1 MIVLRKDVISTDMI
15 SATSISTA
23 QLADINSDPLRCTPS
38 IADNLLL
45 RDPAK
50 VLDPG
55 CHGGEGFAT
64 LIDILSERLLMSIVT
79 FNMLCRVLLAAAFLI
94 ALVEGENF
102 VCSSR
107 EFAKKHSLYG

>member
-23 QLADINSDPLRCTPS
+23 QLADINSDPLRYTPS

-45 RDPAK
+45 WDTAK

-64 LIDILSERLLMSIVT
+64 LIVRRALDLKVSDSHYAVPRLIGCSI
-79 FNMLCRVLLAAAFLI
+79 
-94 ALVEGENF
+94 
-102 VCSSR
+102 SSL
-107 EFAKKHSLYG
+107 FG

>member
-55 CHGGEGFAT
+55 CHGGESFAT
-64 LIDILSERLLMSIVT
+64 LIVRRALDLKVSDCQYAVPRPIGCSI
-79 FNMLCRVLLAAAFLI
+79 
-94 ALVEGENF
+94 
-102 VCSSR
+102 SSL
-107 EFAKKHSLYG
+107 FG